1 MHQALGE
8 TTRTQL
14 VKPEFQSGLLCI
26 ARRCDFVSYSN
37 RVAGFR
43 PAIVMRGWGTRR
55 SVTNSI
61 MSLVSTSAKI
71 IDLQRSEPGTEFASK
86 GYDRQFLN
94 RMRACGYLDSADRRT
109 SGLERLRLQY
119 DSDGLVL
126 FLGAGVSKA
135 SGIPE
140 WRELIDLMLK
150 TLKFGPPAEN
160 GLSLSRLLE
169 EKASLSLLSQFDLV
183 SHQCEGP
190 DQSDKFVGLL
200 REHLYG
206 APEFQTIR
214 RLMNAIPVNNAEKKR
229 FDWQPLLMELRKNTT
244 LAAVGDLL
252 TDQHGEVIVNPKIGA
267 VLTTNADN
275 LLQAYVM
282 GRAGGRRLLTTV
294 DRASVGDHP
303 RMISI
308 YHLHGWL
315 DVRDQRERTVVT
327 PPLVFRESEYFDTM
341 ANPNAFANYTA
352 QSLFQR
358 RNALFIGTSMEDV
371 NIRRWLYNSFE
382 ERRRHREQFLRA
394 RYGDCSGVE
403 AEAHAASVRHFWLKR
418 AKDLPE
424 PRKDIQDSITDAMR
438 HLGVEVIWYKEHS
451 EVAGHLQALSRSPN
465 NDRLG

>member
-1 MHQALGE
+1 MGVL
-8 TTRTQL
+8 
-14 VKPEFQSGLLCI
+14 P
-26 ARRCDFVSYSN
+26 
-37 RVAGFR
+37 
-43 PAIVMRGWGTRR
+43 
-55 SVTNSI
+55 
-61 MSLVSTSAKI
+61 TSAEI
-71 IDLQRSEPGTEFASK
+71 IDLERSRPGTKYGIK

-94 RMRACGYLDSADRRT
+94 RMQKCGYLDSTDSRA

-150 TLKFGPPAEN
+150 TLGFGPVPEN
-160 GLSLSRLLE
+160 APSVSRLLE

-183 SHQCEGP
+183 SQQCKGS
-190 DQSDKFVGLL
+190 DQSGGFVGIL
-200 REHLYG
+200 RAHLYG
-206 APEFQTIR
+206 APEFQEIR
-214 RLMNAIPVNNAEKKR
+214 RLMNAIPVENEKKR
-229 FDWQPLLMELRKNTT
+229 RFNWKPLLMELRKNTA

-252 TDQHGEVIVNPKIGA
+252 LDQNGGEAIVNPKIGA

-303 RMISI
+303 GMISV

-315 DVRDQRERTVVT
+315 DVRDRREQAVVP

-341 ANPNAFANYTA
+341 ANPNSFANYTA

-358 RNALFIGTSMEDV
+358 RNVLFIGTSLEDV
-371 NIRRWLYNSFE
+371 NVRRWLYNSFE
-382 ERRRHREQFLRA
+382 ERRRHRAQLLKP
-394 RYGDCSGVE
+394 RYGDYPGAE
-403 AEAHAASVRHFWLKR
+403 AEAYVTSIRHFWFKR

-424 PRKDIQDSITDAMR
+424 PRKVLQNSVANAMR
-438 HLGVEVIWYKEHS
+438 HLGVEVIWYDEHS
-451 EVAGHLQALSRSPN
+451 EIADHLCTLSRSP
-465 NDRLG
+465 RTECSR

>member
-1 MHQALGE
+1 M
-8 TTRTQL
+8 
-14 VKPEFQSGLLCI
+14 
-26 ARRCDFVSYSN
+26 
-37 RVAGFR
+37 
-43 PAIVMRGWGTRR
+43 
-55 SVTNSI
+55 
-61 MSLVSTSAKI
+61 I
-71 IDLQRSEPGTEFASK
+71 IDLERSGPGTEFAFK
-86 GYDRQFLN
+86 RYDRQFLN
-94 RMRACGYLDSADRRT
+94 RMRTCAYLDSADRRT
-109 SGLERLRLQY
+109 SSLERLRLQY

-150 TLKFGPPAEN
+150 TLGFGLAPES
-160 GLSLSRLLE
+160 GSSLSRLLE

-183 SHQCEGP
+183 SHQCKSS
-190 DQSDKFVGLL
+190 DQSDKFVDLL

-206 APEFQTIR
+206 APEFQKIR

-229 FDWQPLLMELRKNTT
+229 FDWEPLLMELRKNTT

-252 TDQHGEVIVNPKIGA
+252 TDHYRGKAIVNPKIGA

-282 GRAGGRRLLTTV
+282 GRAGGWRLLTTV

-303 RMISI
+303 QMISV

-315 DVRDQRERTVVT
+315 DVRDRREQAVVT

-358 RNALFIGTSMEDV
+358 RNVLFIGTSMEDV

-382 ERRRHREQFLRA
+382 ERRRHRAQFLRA
-394 RYGDCSGVE
+394 RYGDYPGAE
-403 AEAHAASVRHFWLKR
+403 AEAYAASIRHFWLKR

-424 PRKDIQDSITDAMR
+424 PRKNIQDSMADAMR
-438 HLGVEVIWYKEHS
+438 HLGVEVIWYEEHS
-451 EVAGHLQALSRSPN
+451 EVADHLQTLSRSPK